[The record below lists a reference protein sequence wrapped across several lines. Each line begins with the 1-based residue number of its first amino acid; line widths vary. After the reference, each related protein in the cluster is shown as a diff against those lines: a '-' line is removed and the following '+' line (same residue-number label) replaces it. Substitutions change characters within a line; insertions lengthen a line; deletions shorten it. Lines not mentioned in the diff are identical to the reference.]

1 MKARYSYI
9 TMINTDSYLNGALC
23 LFESLRKVKSK
34 YPFLI
39 LITSGVSK
47 QAESILKSQG
57 INVIRT
63 NKRVDVP
70 QYILDKN
77 INYSMPHWNNSFDK
91 LLIFEMVQFEKLIFL
106 DSDMYIIENIDYLFE
121 KSHMSAV
128 IVGESF
134 PNDYYSAWTRDH
146 LCSGLMVI
154 VPQEGILKHLIESFS
169 KLKELN
175 HAVGDQEIIW
185 SHYDTWPEQKNLHLP
200 EKNHVFY
207 EHLNFYLDKGY
218 TLYKPNKDKNI
229 TTIHFVTPKPW
240 LLKPVIRIKYV
251 LYQLL
256 RLNFSTAR
264 LLFDYF
270 ITLRKVEKYIVRD

>member
-34 YPFLI
+34 YPFSI

-121 KSHMSAV
+121 KSH
-128 IVGESF
+128 I
-134 PNDYYSAWTRDH
+134 
-146 LCSGLMVI
+146 
-154 VPQEGILKHLIESFS
+154 ILKKIS
-169 KLKELN
+169 N
-175 HAVGDQEIIW
+175 Q
-185 SHYDTWPEQKNLHLP
+185 
-200 EKNHVFY
+200 
-207 EHLNFYLDKGY
+207 
-218 TLYKPNKDKNI
+218 
-229 TTIHFVTPKPW
+229 
-240 LLKPVIRIKYV
+240 
-251 LYQLL
+251 
-256 RLNFSTAR
+256 
-264 LLFDYF
+264 
-270 ITLRKVEKYIVRD
+270 